1 MNLGRLRAIMRK
13 EFIQMRRDRGT
24 LALMLGVPIMQ
35 LTLFG
40 YAIRQDVRNL
50 PTVIYDASRTQ
61 ESRALVQR
69 FDATGNFRVRGE
81 VSSYAEA
88 LRRVDT
94 GRAAA
99 AIVIDE
105 DYARRIKRGRPAQV
119 QVLVD
124 ATDPTASQSAIATA
138 LMVGQTTNL
147 RIFSQRLG
155 TPVAASQMPLDV
167 RVRPLYNPALKSA
180 LFIVPGI
187 IGMILSNLL
196 IIMTALAVV
205 RERETGTLEQLIVTP
220 LTRTEIMLGKIG
232 PYVVVGLVQLS
243 AVLIVGHLAF
253 RVPIR
258 GSLLLIYFV
267 SLLFIIASL
276 GLGLFISTL
285 VTRQAQAIQASF
297 FFLLPNVLLSG
308 FMFPREAMPKAAAAI
323 GLILPLTHF
332 LQVMRGIVLK
342 GVGLEALW
350 PQVLALIGFSALFI
364 TFSALRFHKQL
375 G

>member
-1 MNLGRLRAIMRK
+1 VSLHRLWAMLLK

-24 LALMLGVPIMQ
+24 LGILLVVPIMQ
-35 LTLFG
+35 LTIFG

-50 PTVIYDASRTQ
+50 PTVVYDASRTQ

-69 FDATGNFRVRGE
+69 FDATGNFRIRGE

-88 LRRVDT
+88 LRRVDD
-94 GRAAA
+94 GRARA
-99 AIVIDE
+99 AIVIDA
-105 DYARRIKRGRPAQV
+105 DYARRIKRGRPAEV

-124 ATDPTASQSAIATA
+124 ATDPSASQSAIGAA
-138 LMVGQTTNL
+138 QLVGQTSNV
-147 RIFSQRLG
+147 RILAQQTGAKLG
-155 TPVAASQMPLDV
+155 EGRMPLDV
-167 RVRPLYNPALKSA
+167 RVRPLYNPALKSV

-187 IGMILSNLL
+187 IGMILSNILV
-196 IIMTALAVV
+196 IITAMAVV

-232 PYVVVGLVQLS
+232 PYVLVGLVQMTT
-243 AVLIVGHLAF
+243 VLIVGHFLF
-253 RVPIR
+253 HVPIR
-258 GSLLLIYFV
+258 GSVLLIYLMA
-267 SLLFIIASL
+267 LLFIVANL

-285 VTRQAQAIQASF
+285 VTRQAQAIQLA
-297 FFLLPNVLLSG
+297 FLFMLPNVLLSG
-308 FMFPREAMPKAAAAI
+308 FMFPREAMPKAAAAF
-323 GLILPLTHF
+323 GMLLPLTHF

-350 PQVLALIGFSALFI
+350 PQCLALVGFSVLFI
-364 TFSALRFHKQL
+364 TFSTLRFHKEL

>member
-1 MNLGRLRAIMRK
+1 MNLGRLRAMLVK

-24 LALMLGVPIMQ
+24 LGLMLGVPIMQ

-50 PTVIYDASRTQ
+50 PTVVYDASRTQ

-69 FDATGNFRVRGE
+69 FDATGNFHIRGE
-81 VSSYAEA
+81 VGSYSEA
-88 LRRVDT
+88 LKRVDD
-94 GRAAA
+94 GRARA
-99 AIVIDE
+99 AIVIDA
-105 DYARRIKRGRPAQV
+105 DYARRIKRGRPAVV

-124 ATDPTASQSAIATA
+124 ATDPTASQSAIGAA
-138 LMVGQTTNL
+138 QLVGQIANV
-147 RIFSQRLG
+147 RILSQRTGAQLHDG
-155 TPVAASQMPLDV
+155 QMPLDV

-232 PYVVVGLVQLS
+232 PYVVVGLVQMTT
-243 AVLIVGHLAF
+243 VLLVGHFLF

-258 GSLLLIYFV
+258 GSVLLIYFV
-267 SLLFIIASL
+267 AVLFIVASL

-285 VTRQAQAIQASF
+285 VTRQAQAIQASV

-332 LQVMRGIVLK
+332 LQIMRGIVLK

-364 TFSALRFHKQL
+364 TFSTLRFHKQI

>member
-1 MNLGRLRAIMRK
+1 MNRGRLRSIVWK
-13 EFIQMRRDRGT
+13 EFIQMRRDRAT
-24 LALMLGVPIMQ
+24 LGLMLGIPVMQ

-50 PTVIYDASRTQ
+50 PTVVFDASRTQ
-61 ESRALVQR
+61 QSRALVQQ
-69 FDATGNFRVRGE
+69 FGATGNFRIRGN
-81 VSSYAEA
+81 VVSYADA
-88 LRRVDT
+88 LRRVDA
-94 GRAAA
+94 GRARA
-99 AIVIDE
+99 AIVIPE
-105 DYARRIKRGRPAQV
+105 DYARRIKRGRQASV

-124 ATDPTASQSAIATA
+124 ATDPTASQSAILAA
-138 LMVGQTTNL
+138 QLVGQRGNL
-147 RIFSQRLG
+147 QLFAQQLG
-155 TPVAASQMPLDV
+155 GPARDGRVPLDV
-167 RVRPLYNPALKSA
+167 RVRPLYNPALKSV

-220 LTRTEIMLGKIG
+220 LTRTEIMLGKIA

-243 AVLIVGHLAF
+243 AVLLVGHLLF

-258 GSLLLIYFV
+258 GSVLLIYLV
-267 SLLFIIASL
+267 SALFIVASL

-285 VTRQAQAIQASF
+285 VTRQAQAFQASF

-308 FMFPREAMPKAAAAI
+308 FMFPREAMPPVAAEI
-323 GLILPLTHF
+323 GLALPLTHF
-332 LQVMRGIVLK
+332 LQIIRGIVLK
-342 GVGLEALW
+342 GVGLESLW
-350 PQVLALIGFSALFI
+350 PQTLALIGFSTLFI
-364 TFSALRFHKQL
+364 TFSTLRFHKQL